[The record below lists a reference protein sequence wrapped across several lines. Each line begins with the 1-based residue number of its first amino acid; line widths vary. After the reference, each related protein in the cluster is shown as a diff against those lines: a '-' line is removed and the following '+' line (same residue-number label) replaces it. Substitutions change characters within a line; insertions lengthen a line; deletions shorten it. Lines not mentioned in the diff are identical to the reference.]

1 MAGENNLIPLDRR
14 TEDEQ
19 RKIQSMGGVA
29 SGAARRRRK
38 ALREAADTYLSLPVA
53 DRRKL
58 AQLARAGVDPDD
70 ADIQMLM
77 IAATVQR
84 AIGGDVRAA
93 KLIFDLLGTA
103 DSGRPEA
110 VEDDPITRALREEFG
125 NGAF

>member
-1 MAGENNLIPLDRR
+1 
-14 TEDEQ
+14 
-19 RKIQSMGGVA
+19 MGGVA

-70 ADIQMLM
+70 ADIQMLV